1 MKASTAARKLLKM
14 ARLEQEAQ
22 WRVHNDRERRL
33 RTHHAR
39 RARIATNYHPKL
51 MAKAFRAA
59 GIDQS
64 AIDARQESDAA
75 PFSNSL
81 RACNKTRIGNRRV
94 GAFRAD

>member
-1 MKASTAARKLLKM
+1 
-14 ARLEQEAQ
+14 
-22 WRVHNDRERRL
+22 
-33 RTHHAR
+33 
-39 RARIATNYHPKL
+39 